1 MVIFDLK
8 LSYNKNM
15 ARGWESKSV
24 EEQQS
29 ELTAPPLSKEDLD
42 RQKKAQNAEK
52 ARQLQ
57 ALHLTRARI
66 KEQLE
71 RSGND
76 RYNELLNR
84 ELAHIDSGIAALK

>member
-1 MVIFDLK
+1 MIFCFE
-8 LSYNKNM
+8 LSYNRNM

-24 EEQQS
+24 EDQQA
-29 ELTAPPLSKEDLD
+29 ELTAPLLSKEDLD

-57 ALHLTRARI
+57 ALQLTRARVM
-66 KEQLE
+66 EQLE
-71 RSGND
+71 RSEND